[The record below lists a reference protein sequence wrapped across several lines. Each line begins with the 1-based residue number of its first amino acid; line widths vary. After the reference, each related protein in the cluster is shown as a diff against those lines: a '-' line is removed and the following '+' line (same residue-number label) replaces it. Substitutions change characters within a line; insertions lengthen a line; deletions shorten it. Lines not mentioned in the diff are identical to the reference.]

1 MVTLREAGLIKIRQ
15 GETSLEEVLRI
26 TTVTKGAI
34 PAYLAD
40 PETEHYEDKAVIFR
54 QGNRGTDFFKLVKGE
69 LIVVKDGKKL
79 SEITNPGEYFGEV
92 AAITSDPRSASI
104 ISRGKSIVE
113 RYPGDKFAEI
123 IEKYPDITKKLLEI
137 NAGRIGHAEK
147 IIINLLNKQV
157 EGKL

>member
-1 MVTLREAGLIKIRQ
+1 MFCVSLSLR
-15 GETSLEEVLRI
+15 VLGPLGR
-26 TTVTKGAI
+26 
-34 PAYLAD
+34 
-40 PETEHYEDKAVIFR
+40 R

-92 AAITSDPRSASI
+92 AAITSEPRFSTI

-113 RYPGDKFAEI
+113 RYPGDKFPEV
-123 IEKYPDITKKLLEI
+123 IEKYPNITKKLLEI
-137 NAGRIGHAEK
+137 NAGRMDHAEK
-147 IIINLLNKQV
+147 IIINLMNKQA